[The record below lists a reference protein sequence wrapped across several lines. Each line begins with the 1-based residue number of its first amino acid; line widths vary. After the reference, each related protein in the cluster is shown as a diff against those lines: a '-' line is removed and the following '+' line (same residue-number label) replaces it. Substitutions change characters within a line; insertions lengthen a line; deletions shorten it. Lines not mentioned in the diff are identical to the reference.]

1 MAVNK
6 NDIPYIEQLI
16 NQLNTTGLVCK
27 QDVMSLESMIEDK
40 IDNININSFTTMKSS
55 TNVST
60 LKASLEAMINNSEKP
75 EEIDRTII
83 DVFNKIDEIT
93 KTLRSYLNRLGSDI
107 ELNSEVIKDITENC
121 LLTNV
126 DVENEDATRNNLGL
140 SDIVILDEDK
150 LNYILKTLGAYLG
163 NDVLINVT
171 NIVNEINALYYNKP
185 KEMYSLLRTLVNK
198 DITYRTIYE
207 NNLEQVTI
215 IDLINEFVVK
225 DRMKLNLA
233 NIFKELNRM
242 KVDLTFDKTYDDN
255 INNNNVKFTYNY
267 TYKKLEDLN
276 YLLKDSM
283 SINLVILFKS
293 LLIKK

>member
-60 LKASLEAMINNSEKP
+60 LKASLEAMINDSEKP

-126 DVENEDATRNNLGL
+126 DVENEDTTRNNLGL

-163 NDVLINVT
+163 NDVLMGVT
-171 NIVNEINALYYNKP
+171 NIVNEINVLYYNKP

-242 KVDLTFDKTYDDN
+242 KVDLTFDKVYDDN
-255 INNNNVKFTYNY
+255 ANKNVNFTYNY

>member
-60 LKASLEAMINNSEKP
+60 LKASLEAMINDSEKP

-126 DVENEDATRNNLGL
+126 DVENEDTTRNNLGL

-276 YLLKDSM
+276 YLLKDCM
-283 SINLVILFKS
+283 SVNLVILFKT

>member
-55 TNVST
+55 TNVSI
-60 LKASLEAMINNSEKP
+60 LKASLEAMIVDSEKP

-93 KTLRSYLNRLGSDI
+93 KTLISYLNRLGSDI

-126 DVENEDATRNNLGL
+126 DVENEDTTRNNLGL

-171 NIVNEINALYYNKP
+171 NIVNEINVLYYNKP
-185 KEMYSLLRTLVNK
+185 KEMHSLLRTLVNK

-242 KVDLTFDKTYDDN
+242 KVDLTFDKVYDDN
-255 INNNNVKFTYNY
+255 ANKNVNFTYNN
-267 TYKKLEDLN
+267 TYKKLENLN

-283 SINLVILFKS
+283 SINLVILFKT

>member
-83 DVFNKIDEIT
+83 DIFNKIGEIT
-93 KTLRSYLNRLGSDI
+93 NTLKSYLNRLGNDI

-163 NDVLINVT
+163 NDVLMGVT
-171 NIVNEINALYYNKP
+171 NIVNEINVLYYNKP

-276 YLLKDSM
+276 YLLKDCM

>member
-55 TNVST
+55 TNVSI
-60 LKASLEAMINNSEKP
+60 LKASLEAMIVDSEKP

-93 KTLRSYLNRLGSDI
+93 KTLISYLNRLGSDI

-126 DVENEDATRNNLGL
+126 DVENEDTTRNNLGL

-171 NIVNEINALYYNKP
+171 NIVNEINVLYYNKP
-185 KEMYSLLRTLVNK
+185 KEMHSLLRTLVNK

-242 KVDLTFDKTYDDN
+242 KADLTFDKVYDDN
-255 INNNNVKFTYNY
+255 ANKNVNFTYNN
-267 TYKKLEDLN
+267 TYKKLENLN

-283 SINLVILFKS
+283 SINLVILFKT

>member
-60 LKASLEAMINNSEKP
+60 LKASLEAMINDSEKP

-126 DVENEDATRNNLGL
+126 DVENEDTTRNNLGL

-163 NDVLINVT
+163 NDVLMGVT
-171 NIVNEINALYYNKP
+171 NIVNEINVLYYNKP

-242 KVDLTFDKTYDDN
+242 KVDLTFDKVYDDN
-255 INNNNVKFTYNY
+255 ANKNVNFTYNH

>member
-27 QDVMSLESMIEDK
+27 QDVMSLESMIDDK

-60 LKASLEAMINNSEKP
+60 LKASLEAMINDSEKP

-83 DVFNKIDEIT
+83 DIFNKIDEIT
-93 KTLRSYLNRLGSDI
+93 KTLISYLNRLGSDI

-126 DVENEDATRNNLGL
+126 DVENEDTTRNNLGL

-171 NIVNEINALYYNKP
+171 NIVNEINVLYYNKP
-185 KEMYSLLRTLVNK
+185 KQMYSLLRTLVNK

-233 NIFKELNRM
+233 NLFKELNKM
-242 KVDLTFDKTYDDN
+242 KVDLTFDKVYDDN

-283 SINLVILFKS
+283 SINLVILFKT